1 MYNQNTAFLVI
12 QYSYLVFRIQF
23 SLANFASI
31 STLYTNIEYFMRTH
45 LRNEISFVIFHI
57 FTMLKVIFDQ
67 IWPCLVGLSYPRC
80 PLLANPKAPNKVPQD
95 SATGP
100 VYSVYSVAQGCVLP

>member
-12 QYSYLVFRIQF
+12 QYSYLLFRINF
-23 SLANFASI
+23 SRANFFSI
-31 STLYTNIEYFMRTH
+31 STFYTNIEYIMRTH

-67 IWPCLVGLSYPRC
+67 IWLCLIGLDYP
-80 PLLANPKAPNKVPQD
+80 
-95 SATGP
+95 
-100 VYSVYSVAQGCVLP
+100 